1 MMFMTT
7 GDLQRAHMIKGVVSV
22 TKHLMFES
30 DGIDQFEHFD
40 ELIDQVKPA
49 LLKKAEASGGDG
61 LIYVHFNTEIAQMS
75 VAPRFLVVTGYGTV
89 VKLVDESV

>member
-1 MMFMTT
+1 MFMTT
-7 GDLQRAHMIKGVVSV
+7 GDLQRSHMIKGVVSV

-30 DGIDQFEHFD
+30 DGVDQFERFD
-40 ELIDQVKPA
+40 DLIEQVKPL
-49 LLKKAEASGGDG
+49 LLKKAEEHGGDG
-61 LIYVHFNTEIAQMS
+61 LIYVNFNTEVAQMS

>member
-1 MMFMTT
+1 MFMTT

-22 TKHLMFES
+22 TKHLMFQS
-30 DGIDQFEHFD
+30 DEIDQFNRFD
-40 ELIDQVKPA
+40 DLIEQVKPE
-49 LLKKAEASGGDG
+49 LLKKAKAQKGDG

-89 VKLVDESV
+89 VKLVKESV

>member
-1 MMFMTT
+1 MFMTT

-30 DGIDQFEHFD
+30 DEIDQFDRFD
-40 ELIDQVKPA
+40 DLIEQVKPELIA
-49 LLKKAEASGGDG
+49 KAEEKGGDG
-61 LIYVHFNTEIAQMS
+61 LIYVNFNTEIAQMS

-89 VKLVDESV
+89 VKLVNESV